1 MRESKKP
8 SSAKTAVPVTP
19 QKKPAILYVGFDPR
33 FALLRRRR
41 LAGIKRCAK
50 AHGWEWATLSPEE
63 ATPEAVRN
71 ALARFHV
78 VGCVVECWM
87 AQYDLPPHVFGA
99 VPVVYFNPPERRAW
113 RGAAAVA
120 CDEAAVAETAFREL
134 SAGLP
139 PCYAV
144 VAEGPTRK
152 SPWARERIA
161 AFRTCCRK
169 AGKPCLVFPERIAED
184 AAMRRIRLER
194 WAAALPLHCAIFAV
208 NDIAAMGVASAL
220 VTAGR
225 SFPRSATLVG
235 ADAADV
241 PEDNLPASSISSVK
255 IDFELSGYLAS
266 KIIADKNSHRGTE
279 VQSNTLSTY
288 GPLLVERRNSTR
300 GHGRHEPWV
309 MKAVEIIRREACEG
323 LTAAK
328 LASRF
333 PVSRKLFE
341 LRFREAVGHSVL
353 NEILHVRMT
362 RVFDLLTR
370 PDFPIGAI
378 ADFCGFD
385 SDRELRSLF
394 RARTG
399 TSMREW
405 RQARR

>member
-1 MRESKKP
+1 MRESKKS

-19 QKKPAILYVGFDPR
+19 HQRPVILYVGYEAHVP
-33 FALLRRRR
+33 LRRRR
-41 LAGIKRCAK
+41 LDGILRCAK
-50 AHGWEWATLSPEE
+50 SHGWEVATLAALESDP
-63 ATPEAVRN
+63 ATVRKTIKQ
-71 ALARFHV
+71 LRP
-78 VGCVVECWM
+78 VGCIVECWY
-87 AQYDLPPHVFGA
+87 ATHDLPPAFFGA
-99 VPVVYFNPPERRAW
+99 IPVVYFNPPERRAW
-113 RGAAAVA
+113 REAAAVA

-144 VAEGPTRK
+144 VAKDPTRRA
-152 SPWARERIA
+152 PWARERVA
-161 AFRTCCRK
+161 AFRACCEK
-169 AGKPCLVFPERIAED
+169 AGKVCHVFPELNRED
-184 AAMRRIRLER
+184 DDARLRRTER
-194 WAAALPLHCAIFAV
+194 WVAALPIHCAIFAV
-208 NDIAAMGVASAL
+208 NDPAAKLVASAL
-220 VTAGR
+220 SAIGR
-225 SFPRSATLVG
+225 PPPRTATLVG
-235 ADAADV
+235 ADAA
-241 PEDNLPASSISSVK
+241 SIPGDARHTPDLSSVR
-255 IDFELSGYLAS
+255 IDYEHSGYLAA
-266 KIIADKNSHRGTE
+266 KIIADKNSRGGAE
-279 VQSNTLSTY
+279 AQSNTFSTY

-300 GHGRHEPWV
+300 GHGRREPSI